1 MKTFEDLIGF
11 IREEVNKGIKNIP
24 IPENPKYL
32 YDPIKYSLKGN
43 GKRFRPILTHLV
55 GRANKIDPDVIMNIS
70 LSVELLH
77 NFTLIHD
84 DIMDKDSVRHGQKT
98 IHEKWDKS
106 SAILAGDG
114 VFALSQIIL
123 SSVNNNVMSANFNK
137 STLEICEG
145 QALDKEF
152 ENNEKITESQYLE
165 MIDKKT
171 GALLSLSAILGPIYC
186 GIDKEV
192 ISHYDDFGRNIGRG
206 FQIHD
211 DLLEITSN
219 QDLMG
224 KSLGSDLAE
233 GKQTFMVIKARN
245 LFPKKWKEII
255 IDSKSVDVVKNCKLF
270 FDEKGIIETTRI
282 KAESYFESARE
293 NLKQIKS
300 IDTGELLKF
309 INLIEE
315 RTF

>member
-11 IREEVNKGIKNIP
+11 IRKEVNKGIKNIP

-32 YDPIKYSLKGN
+32 YDPIRYSLKGN

-123 SSVNNNVMSANFNK
+123 SSVNNNVMSAYFNK
-137 STLEICEG
+137 TTLEICEG

-186 GIDKEV
+186 GTDKEV

-270 FDEKGIIETTRI
+270 FDEKGIIEKTRI

>member
-11 IREEVNKGIKNIP
+11 IRKEVNKGIKNIP

-32 YDPIKYSLKGN
+32 YDPIRYSLKGN

-84 DIMDKDSVRHGQKT
+84 DIMDKDSVRHGKKT

-123 SSVNNNVMSANFNK
+123 SSVNNNVMSAYFNK
-137 STLEICEG
+137 ATLEICEG

-171 GALLSLSAILGPIYC
+171 GSLLSLSTILGPIYC
-186 GIDKEV
+186 GTDKEV

-270 FDEKGIIETTRI
+270 FDEKGIIEKTRI

>member
-1 MKTFEDLIGF
+1 MKTFKDLIGF
-11 IREEVNKGIKNIP
+11 IRREVNKGIKNIP
-24 IPENPKYL
+24 IPEKPKYL
-32 YDPIKYSLKGN
+32 YDPIRYSLKGN

-98 IHEKWDKS
+98 IHERWDKS

-123 SSVNNNVMSANFNK
+123 SSVSNSIMSAYFNRA
-137 STLEICEG
+137 TLEICEG

-171 GALLSLSAILGPIYC
+171 GAWI
-186 GIDKEV
+186 V
-192 ISHYDDFGRNIGRG
+192 
-206 FQIHD
+206 
-211 DLLEITSN
+211 
-219 QDLMG
+219 
-224 KSLGSDLAE
+224 
-233 GKQTFMVIKARN
+233 
-245 LFPKKWKEII
+245 
-255 IDSKSVDVVKNCKLF
+255 
-270 FDEKGIIETTRI
+270 
-282 KAESYFESARE
+282 
-293 NLKQIKS
+293 
-300 IDTGELLKF
+300 
-309 INLIEE
+309 
-315 RTF
+315 

>member
-1 MKTFEDLIGF
+1 MKTFKDLIGF
-11 IREEVNKGIKNIP
+11 IRREVNKGIKNIP
-24 IPENPKYL
+24 IPEKPKYL
-32 YDPIKYSLKGN
+32 YDPIRYSLKGN

-98 IHEKWDKS
+98 IHERWDKS

-114 VFALSQIIL
+114 IFALSQIIL
-123 SSVNNNVMSANFNK
+123 SSVSNSIMSAYFNRV
-137 STLEICEG
+137 TLEICEG

-186 GIDKEV
+186 GIDKEI
-192 ISHYDDFGRNIGRG
+192 ISCYDHFGRNIGRG

-233 GKQTFMVIKARN
+233 GKQTFMVIRARN
-245 LFPKKWKEII
+245 LFPKQWKEII
-255 IDSKSVDVVKNCKLF
+255 IDSKSVDLVENCKLF
-270 FDEKGIIETTRI
+270 FDEKGILETTRL

-300 IDTGELLKF
+300 NNVDELLKF
-309 INLIEE
+309 INLIEK

>member
-11 IREEVNKGIKNIP
+11 IRKEVNKGIKNIP

-32 YDPIKYSLKGN
+32 YDPIRYSLKGN

-84 DIMDKDSVRHGQKT
+84 DIMDKDSVRHGKKT

-123 SSVNNNVMSANFNK
+123 SSVNNNVMSAYFNK
-137 STLEICEG
+137 TTLEICEG

-186 GIDKEV
+186 GTDKEV

-255 IDSKSVDVVKNCKLF
+255 IDSKSVDIVKNCKLF
-270 FDEKGIIETTRI
+270 FDEKGIIEKTRI

>member
-1 MKTFEDLIGF
+1 
-11 IREEVNKGIKNIP
+11 
-24 IPENPKYL
+24 
-32 YDPIKYSLKGN
+32 
-43 GKRFRPILTHLV
+43 
-55 GRANKIDPDVIMNIS
+55 MNIS

-123 SSVNNNVMSANFNK
+123 SSVNNNVMSAYFNK
-137 STLEICEG
+137 ATLEICEG

-186 GIDKEV
+186 GTDKEV

-270 FDEKGIIETTRI
+270 FDEKGIIEKTRI

>member
-11 IREEVNKGIKNIP
+11 IRKEVNKGIKNIP

-32 YDPIKYSLKGN
+32 YDPIRYSLKGN

-84 DIMDKDSVRHGQKT
+84 DIMDKDSVRHGKKT
-98 IHEKWDKS
+98 NHEKWDKS

-114 VFALSQIIL
+114 VYALSQIIL
-123 SSVNNNVMSANFNK
+123 SSVNNNVMSAYFNK
-137 STLEICEG
+137 TTLEICEG

-186 GIDKEV
+186 GTDKEV

-270 FDEKGIIETTRI
+270 FDEKGIIEKTRI

>member
-11 IREEVNKGIKNIP
+11 IRKEVNKGIKNIP
-24 IPENPKYL
+24 IPKNPKYL
-32 YDPIKYSLKGN
+32 YDPIRYSLKGN

-123 SSVNNNVMSANFNK
+123 SSVNNNVMSAYFNK
-137 STLEICEG
+137 ATLEICEG

-152 ENNEKITESQYLE
+152 ENNDKITESQYFE

-186 GIDKEV
+186 EIDQEV
-192 ISHYDDFGRNIGRG
+192 ISHYNDFGRNIGRG

-233 GKQTFMVIKARN
+233 GKQTFMVIRARN

-300 IDTGELLKF
+300 IETGELLKF
-309 INLIEE
+309 INLIEK

>member
-1 MKTFEDLIGF
+1 MKTFKDLIGF
-11 IREEVNKGIKNIP
+11 IRREVNKGIENIP
-24 IPENPKYL
+24 IPEKPKYL
-32 YDPIKYSLKGN
+32 YDPIRYSLKGN
-43 GKRFRPILTHLV
+43 GKRFRPILAHLV

-84 DIMDKDSVRHGQKT
+84 DIMDKDFVRHGQKT

-123 SSVNNNVMSANFNK
+123 SSVNNNVMSAYFN
-137 STLEICEG
+137 SATLEICEG

-233 GKQTFMVIKARN
+233 GKQTFMVIVARN
-245 LFPKKWKEII
+245 LFPKQWKEII
-255 IDSKSVDVVKNCKLF
+255 TGSTPVDLVKNSKLF
-270 FDEKGIIETTRI
+270 FDEKGIIETTRL

-300 IDTGELLKF
+300 IDTDELLKF
-309 INLIEE
+309 TNLIEK